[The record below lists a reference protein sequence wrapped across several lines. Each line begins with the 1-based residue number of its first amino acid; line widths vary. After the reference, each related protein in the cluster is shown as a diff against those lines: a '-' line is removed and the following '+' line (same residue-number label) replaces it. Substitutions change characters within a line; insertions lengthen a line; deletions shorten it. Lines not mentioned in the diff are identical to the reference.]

1 MNDQQA
7 ISRLKNGDIGGLEY
21 LVSKYQEKALRTAY
35 LITHNRQLSEDVV
48 QETFVR
54 MYQRIR
60 SFDDQRP
67 FEPYLMRSVVN
78 TAINQAEKNLNF
90 VNLDEQITVIDV
102 GNLLEAAGNCEDAVQ
117 EVQKKQ
123 AILAALKA
131 LPPRQRAVIVQ
142 RYYLEMSEKEM
153 SEVQS
158 TPPGTIKWLLN
169 SARKRLRT
177 LLGSE
182 RSL

>member
-90 VNLDEQITVIDV
+90 VNLDEQITMIDV
-102 GNLLEAAGNCEDAVQ
+102 GNLLKSSYVH
-117 EVQKKQ
+117 
-123 AILAALKA
+123 
-131 LPPRQRAVIVQ
+131 
-142 RYYLEMSEKEM
+142 
-153 SEVQS
+153 
-158 TPPGTIKWLLN
+158 TWLN
-169 SARKRLRT
+169 Q
-177 LLGSE
+177 
-182 RSL
+182 